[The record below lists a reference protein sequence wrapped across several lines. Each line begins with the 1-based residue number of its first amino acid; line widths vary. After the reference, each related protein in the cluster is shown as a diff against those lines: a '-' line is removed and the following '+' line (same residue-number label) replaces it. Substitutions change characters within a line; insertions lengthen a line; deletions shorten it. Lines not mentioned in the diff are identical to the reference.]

1 MTFQLPSEQ
10 EALPLWGGLLHWQP
24 ALKADTGLV
33 CAEAVIHLGAMHRD
47 SLRSGLPAPWGLAAS
62 EGCPTV
68 SCSGV

>member
-1 MTFQLPSEQ
+1 MIVTRLEPP
-10 EALPLWGGLLHWQP
+10 LPLSMKVTKTGSSEK
-24 ALKADTGLV
+24 AL

-62 EGCPTV
+62 EGCPNV